1 MANLSVYATLMVAI
15 LMLGESSSHKC
26 CTKYD
31 QIRPPIKA
39 LKSYVV
45 QEITE
50 LCGIRAV
57 IFQTVVP
64 KKGPVI
70 QTKPLCAD
78 PDRPWVKR
86 AMEVVPQY
94 DLSPHSKPAL

>member
-1 MANLSVYATLMVAI
+1 SFLSCLI
-15 LMLGESSSHKC
+15 LYCITASSILLGWGSHKC

-50 LCGIRAV
+50 LC
-57 IFQTVVP
+57 
-64 KKGPVI
+64 VI